1 MSKDPKPILHPQ
13 NFLGSKGRETVI
25 LKNRVPPLME
35 VKILVAGKVIFP
47 PPWMRPNVYNKQNC
61 CGLYT

>member
-1 MSKDPKPILHPQ
+1 MSKDPQPFLHPHI
-13 NFLGSKGRETVI
+13 FLGSKRREIVI
-25 LKNRVPPLME
+25 LKNCVPELME

-47 PPWMRPNVYNKQNC
+47 PPWIGPNVYNKQNC